1 MPRPARLGLLALIA
15 VLALAPAAAGA
26 AKTKKI
32 KLAPRGATTL
42 ALDEGAA
49 AALQSLGIAV
59 APLKPA
65 RAGDAGIAFPITA
78 GKLDAKT
85 YAGEIKHSGG
95 LSLTRGSTRVDLRNF
110 VINVDKAPDLTARVG
125 DARVSILDLDLSDA
139 AITAKGRKLTI
150 AGVKATLT
158 DDAAGALNAAFS
170 TDAFQEGLEIGTAT
184 VSGRAAKRR

>member
-1 MPRPARLGLLALIA
+1 MGRAARRRLTGRVRTRSPR
-15 VLALAPAAAGA
+15 V
-26 AKTKKI
+26 
-32 KLAPRGATTL
+32 KLAPKGATTL

-49 AALQSLGIAV
+49 AALGSLGIAV

-65 RAGDAGIAFPITA
+65 RAGEQGIAFPITA
-78 GKLDAKT
+78 GKLDARS
-85 YAGEIKHSGG
+85 YAGQIKHAGG
-95 LSLTRGSTRVDLRNF
+95 LSFTRSSTRVDLRNF
-110 VINVDKAPDLTARVG
+110 VINVDAAPDLTARVG

-139 AITAKGRKLTI
+139 KITGEGRRPTI

-158 DDAAGALNAAFS
+158 DDAAGALNAAFG